1 MTRYFNISKVAVAVM
16 ALCSLLVAS
25 CGKVD
30 QADGIIEVSLRSS
43 SVASG
48 KGQVFASVKCASS
61 WTLSLTDDSG
71 EEIDWATINPSS
83 GQGDKNNIILSY
95 QINTDENSRELL
107 VVLDNGKATS
117 SCSLIQSGTGAH
129 PEEDPDEPQQPE
141 QPGQPVQPGE
151 PQNPGTNVTKVPWLE
166 LPAMNDN
173 SLEYYSHSFS
183 MNGKTYRNYTFG
195 WSQNDLVALWV
206 AYPLCSVYTNK
217 KVSRSDAWAYDP
229 LLGNKKSSAPFGGY
243 GGNYA
248 RGHQIASADRLCC
261 YEANAQTFYGTNMTP
276 QLNEHNSGIWSNI
289 ENFVRNVANTS
300 DTTYVVTGCVVK
312 GSTKSTTDSDGKKM
326 TVPTG
331 YYKVLLR
338 YSRSSTISTW
348 AAMALYTDHKNYSN
362 TSISSLVMSV
372 DALEQKLGMDFFVN
386 LPAHLGQERAAA
398 LEAENPKN
406 NKVWGF

>member
-1 MTRYFNISKVAVAVM
+1 MTRSLNISKVAVAVV
-16 ALCSLLVAS
+16 AVCSLLFAS
-25 CGKVD
+25 CGEPVTEN
-30 QADGIIEVSLRSS
+30 ATLEVSVKNS

-48 KGQVFASVKCASS
+48 KGQLFVSVKCASS
-61 WTLSLTDDSG
+61 WTLSLTDEDG
-71 EEIDWATINPSS
+71 EEIGWAAINPSS
-83 GQGDKNNIILSY
+83 GQGDKNNVILSY
-95 QINTDENSRELL
+95 QVNTTESDRKLF
-107 VVLDNGKATS
+107 VVLDDGRSKT
-117 SCSLIQSGTGAH
+117 SCSLIQAGAGRH
-129 PEEDPDEPQQPE
+129 PEEDPDEPE
-141 QPGQPVQPGE
+141 DPGQPGE
-151 PQNPGTNVTKVPWLE
+151 PQNPGTDATKVSWLE
-166 LPAMNDN
+166 LPAMNDS

>member
-1 MTRYFNISKVAVAVM
+1 MKYTHISKVAVAVL
-16 ALCSLLVAS
+16 ALCSLFVVS
-25 CGKVD
+25 CGKVHRG
-30 QADGIIEVSLRSS
+30 DGILEVSLKNS

-48 KGQVFASVKCASS
+48 KGQVFVSVKCASS

-71 EEIDWATINPSS
+71 ENIDWASINPSS

-95 QINTDENSRELL
+95 QVNTAENNRELF
-107 VVLDNGKATS
+107 VVLDSGSSRT
-117 SCSLIQSGTGAH
+117 SCSLIQAGAGRH
-129 PEEDPDEPQQPE
+129 PEEDPDEPE
-141 QPGQPVQPGE
+141 NPGQTDQ
-151 PQNPGTNVTKVPWLE
+151 PQNPGADATKVSWME
-166 LPAMNDN
+166 LPAMNDQN
-173 SLEYYSHSFS
+173 LEYYSHSFS
-183 MNGKTYRNYTFG
+183 MNGRTYRNYTFG
-195 WSQNDLVALWV
+195 WSQKDLVALWV

-289 ENFVRNVANTS
+289 ENFVRNIANTS

-312 GSTKSTTDSDGKKM
+312 GSTKFTEDSDEKKM

-338 YSRSSTISTW
+338 YSKSSTISTW

-362 TSISSLVMSV
+362 TSISSFVMSV

-386 LPAHLGQERAAA
+386 LPAKLGQERAAA

-406 NKVWGF
+406 NQVWGL